1 MHWLSAL
8 PGSSLVRPDARDRFP
23 GIAHSPINYT
33 FYDLLL
39 LFGFAHDSML
49 ERVESTASLLSMN
62 FIHRVHIFE
71 WKCDSEHNY
80 SVIEQ
85 FPFLLVDF

>member
-1 MHWLSAL
+1 MDALALSVL

-39 LFGFAHDSML
+39 LLCFAHDSLL
-49 ERVESTASLLSMN
+49 ERAE
-62 FIHRVHIFE
+62 
-71 WKCDSEHNY
+71 
-80 SVIEQ
+80 
-85 FPFLLVDF
+85 